1 MEMIRNMP
9 ESCYELS
16 LKDIVDEQQGMQKA
30 REDTDV
36 DEKKFHFQTQA
47 QIRKQKKKK
56 ITYKTRQISRTSS
69 MESETF
75 RIKMFFPTFLCSKKK
90 TKAAGNCSKVSPKPP
105 FEGPENHKDLCIKS
119 TSSPRRFSDDDALPG
134 CWTFFQSKKGKSK
147 KQRGCIL

>member
-36 DEKKFHFQTQA
+36 DEKKFHLQTQA

-75 RIKMFFPTFLCSKKK
+75 RIKIFFPTFLCSKKK
-90 TKAAGNCSKVSPKPP
+90 TKAAGNCSKVSPRPP

-119 TSSPRRFSDDDALPG
+119 TSSPRRYVTDFVLN
-134 CWTFFQSKKGKSK
+134 
-147 KQRGCIL
+147 L